1 MLPSRAVVLAQ
12 LVERLLPTSE
22 IQIPTSAKFYL
33 PIVRLNRNEIEMM
46 KTKKKRPGMAHLQEK
61 CCHLTSY

>member
-1 MLPSRAVVLAQ
+1 MLAQ

-33 PIVRLNRNEIEMM
+33 PIVRLNINEIEMM
-46 KTKKKRPGMAHLQEK
+46 NTKKKRPGMAHL
-61 CCHLTSY
+61 